1 MDCTISKK
9 RFENFV
15 YHAIGPITTAILVIS
30 LRSTKSYRF
39 TELLF
44 LNDKR
49 ETTTTIASLQQ
60 QPNIYGELNRV
71 NIFGCPQGK
80 KIPIFFLKKSFKKTN
95 KKFGKS
101 LKTKTPKKNK
111 TFVYVL

>member
-1 MDCTISKK
+1 MYDFEK

-15 YHAIGPITTAILVIS
+15 YHAIGPITTANIGDLTQVHQKLQVYWI
-30 LRSTKSYRF
+30 T
-39 TELLF
+39 F
-44 LNDKR
+44 LNNEH
-49 ETTTTIASLQQ
+49 ETTTTASPQQ
-60 QPNIYGELNRV
+60 QPNIYGKLNFFAARKEKR
-71 NIFGCPQGK
+71 IS
-80 KIPIFFLKKSFKKTN
+80 IIFLKKSFKKRN

>member
-1 MDCTISKK
+1 MDCAISQK

-44 LNDKR
+44 LNN
-49 ETTTTIASLQQ
+49 EHETTTIASPQQ
-60 QPNIYGELNRV
+60 QPNIYGKLN
-71 NIFGCPQGK
+71 
-80 KIPIFFLKKSFKKTN
+80 
-95 KKFGKS
+95 
-101 LKTKTPKKNK
+101 
-111 TFVYVL
+111 